1 MKSIVALTHTVSM
14 MMREFIQDKEDYLY
28 RLEKYVS
35 DNKLIVN
42 AHIRI
47 YYSESNGS
55 ILSML
60 LLHEL
65 TNEIV
70 VLDDPKGK
78 GLSPEVHTSALEKSL
93 KRRLSDMGWLYN
105 EDLDR
110 VYNELREQ
118 LK

>member
-1 MKSIVALTHTVSM
+1 MELTDAFTHTVSM
-14 MMREFIQDKEDYLY
+14 MMGEFIKDKEAYLY

-47 YYSESNGS
+47 YYCESNGR

-65 TNEIV
+65 TNEID
-70 VLDDPKGK
+70 VLDDPKGE
-78 GLSPEVHTSALEKSL
+78 GLSPKVHTSDLEKSL
-93 KRRLSDMGWLYN
+93 KRRLSDMGWVYN

-118 LK
+118 LQ

>member
-1 MKSIVALTHTVSM
+1 MKPVDALTLPVSVM
-14 MMREFIQDKEDYLY
+14 MGEFIKDKKDYLY

-35 DNKLIVN
+35 DNRLVVST
-42 AHIRI
+42 HIRI
-47 YYSESNGS
+47 YYSERDGR
-55 ILSML
+55 ILSIL

-70 VLDDPKGK
+70 VLDDSNGK
-78 GLSPEVHTSALEKSL
+78 GLSLEVHTHDLEKSL
-93 KRRLSDMGWLYN
+93 KKRLSDIGWFYN

-110 VYNELREQ
+110 VYKDLREQ

>member
-1 MKSIVALTHTVSM
+1 MKSILALTHTASAM
-14 MMREFIQDKEDYLY
+14 MGEFIKDKEDYLY

-70 VLDDPKGK
+70 VLDDSNGK
-78 GLSPEVHTSALEKSL
+78 GLSLEVHIPGLEKSL
-93 KRRLSDMGWLYN
+93 KRRLSDMGWFYN
-105 EDLDR
+105 EDFNR

>member
-1 MKSIVALTHTVSM
+1 MKPTVALTYIVSVM
-14 MMREFIQDKEDYLY
+14 MGEFIKDKEDYLY

-47 YYSESNGS
+47 YYSESNGR

-70 VLDDPKGK
+70 VLDDPNGK
-78 GLSPEVHTSALEKSL
+78 GFSPKVHTYDLEKSL
-93 KRRLSDMGWLYN
+93 KKWLS
-105 EDLDR
+105 
-110 VYNELREQ
+110 
-118 LK
+118 

>member
-1 MKSIVALTHTVSM
+1 MKPTVAFTYIVSVM
-14 MMREFIQDKEDYLY
+14 MGEFIKDKEDYLY

-70 VLDDPKGK
+70 VLDDPNGNSLPPK
-78 GLSPEVHTSALEKSL
+78 VHKSDLEKSL
-93 KRRLSDMGWLYN
+93 KRRLSDMGWFYN

>member
-1 MKSIVALTHTVSM
+1 MKPTVALTYMVSFM
-14 MMREFIQDKEDYLY
+14 MGEFIKDKEDYLY
-28 RLEKYVS
+28 RLEKYIS

-47 YYSESNGS
+47 YYSESDGR

-70 VLDDPKGK
+70 VLDDPKGE
-78 GLSPEVHTSALEKSL
+78 GLSPKVHIPALEESL

-105 EDLDR
+105 EDLNR
-110 VYNELREQ
+110 AYNELREQ

>member
-1 MKSIVALTHTVSM
+1 MKPTAVLTHTVSVM
-14 MMREFIQDKEDYLY
+14 MGEFIKDKEDYLY
-28 RLEKYVS
+28 RLEKYIS

-47 YYSESNGS
+47 YYSERDGR
-55 ILSML
+55 ILSIL

-70 VLDDPKGK
+70 VLDDSNGK
-78 GLSPEVHTSALEKSL
+78 GLSLKVHIPDLEKSL
-93 KRRLSDMGWLYN
+93 KRRLSDMGWFYN

-110 VYNELREQ
+110 VYNDLREQ